1 MTARRASTALAF
13 AVLCSLPAIASAA
26 IVQKWQTAAGV
37 NYRELGPV
45 PITDDGV
52 LKLLTAEPVAGK
64 ERIGLRSGATGAL
77 LAQSAASYTII
88 WGLIQN
94 VDADDDNEIF
104 VADASSGN
112 IVCLGYTTG
121 SDTLAT
127 LWSVPGGGSTVQ
139 TAFVD
144 FDGNDHLYLVVFLNP
159 GPGNNSSYAIYNS
172 NGVQVAAPSLPSIA
186 YTGSGT
192 MSADL
197 YVDDF
202 DHDGQQ
208 ELVIGYKPPNS
219 TTSSQLYMLQTST
232 SVSVAPEIAG
242 LPAAEL
248 GACYPNPMFS
258 LSRIDYSVATSGP
271 VSLRLFDVAGREV
284 RTLVNGPVTA
294 GSHGATWDG
303 RDANGKLVPAGAY
316 FYQLNAGGQKA
327 SRPVVRMP

>member
-1 MTARRASTALAF
+1 M
-13 AVLCSLPAIASAA
+13 
-26 IVQKWQTAAGV
+26 
-37 NYRELGPV
+37 
-45 PITDDGV
+45 
-52 LKLLTAEPVAGK
+52 
-64 ERIGLRSGATGAL
+64 
-77 LAQSAASYTII
+77 
-88 WGLIQN
+88 IQN